1 VMSECFVRGSAT
13 EAFAQVYVYFVE
25 VQGPPRT
32 HTMHAARAQPTSA
45 YQPYLLPLHMRA
57 STSLDSHTPCA
68 VCGAGAK
75 NPRFIKVRD
84 EVMRSVATA
93 LLLLE
98 IPIPYRNSTS
108 SLDTLLLRLTLPVL
122 SLSPHALPVCCSA
135 VHPMAYWSND
145 ESTCNQWLDGGFRC
159 TMDMAV
165 KFGGVQ
171 VRGLRAQPSAA
182 NRSVGIRCVGLD
194 LFNLSCCAGCGERQS
209 AIPGR
214 VTVLPSRSVRDL
226 IVCTGSGR
234 AATVSGGRRA
244 LESLY
249 FAEV

>member
-1 VMSECFVRGSAT
+1 MAQWLPLNASTAAPGFSRRQHLMHFLHGSAT

-145 ESTCNQWLDGGFRC
+145 DSTRIQWLDGGFRC

-165 KFGGVQ
+165 KFGG
-171 VRGLRAQPSAA
+171 A
-182 NRSVGIRCVGLD
+182 
-194 LFNLSCCAGCGERQS
+194 
-209 AIPGR
+209 
-214 VTVLPSRSVRDL
+214 
-226 IVCTGSGR
+226 
-234 AATVSGGRRA
+234 
-244 LESLY
+244 
-249 FAEV
+249 

>member
-1 VMSECFVRGSAT
+1 
-13 EAFAQVYVYFVE
+13 
-25 VQGPPRT
+25 
-32 HTMHAARAQPTSA
+32 
-45 YQPYLLPLHMRA
+45 
-57 STSLDSHTPCA
+57 
-68 VCGAGAK
+68 
-75 NPRFIKVRD
+75 
-84 EVMRSVATA
+84 
-93 LLLLE
+93 
-98 IPIPYRNSTS
+98 
-108 SLDTLLLRLTLPVL
+108 
-122 SLSPHALPVCCSA
+122 
-135 VHPMAYWSND
+135 
-145 ESTCNQWLDGGFRC
+145 
-159 TMDMAV
+159 MDMAV

-234 AATVSGGRRA
+234 AATVSRGRRG